1 MRPQMNASVGAVPPC
16 PPVMGVYQHNR
27 SVWNGIYTHEA
38 SENAIDISQD
48 SELFNR

>member
-1 MRPQMNASVGAVPPC
+1 MKGKSSGWIVRLWK
-16 PPVMGVYQHNR
+16 R
-27 SVWNGIYTHEA
+27 IYTHEA